1 MAEMAV
7 SFARD
12 KLLSL
17 LSNEANL
24 LSGIPKE
31 FADIRKVLDV
41 IQAFLKDADSRA
53 ANEGDNTN
61 EGIRTLVKELR

>member
-41 IQAFLKDADSRA
+41 IQAFL
-53 ANEGDNTN
+53 
-61 EGIRTLVKELR
+61 